1 MFGRRVRLALIIPR
15 KARNV
20 WASLGFPGHSLSVLS
35 LGYAFPMLIASLTIV
50 LAALPVA
57 QEELPV
63 VELTHDNTEITESCR
78 ISIPVGRVIADPDG
92 NGVVHIRTD
101 GIEVIFE
108 QNSILRGVRL
118 GVEADQFQ
126 GIGVLVDGAKN
137 VTLRNLFVRGFRCA
151 VLATEADGL
160 VVDGADFRRNFSQKL
175 KSTPEE
181 EDSSDWLWPHE
192 NDQQEWR
199 KNYGA
204 GLCIERTDG
213 VVVQN
218 VVVREQQNGIILDR
232 VTHAEL
238 RNNDCSFLSGWG
250 LAMWR
255 SCDNLVEQN
264 RFDFCVRGYSH
275 GVYNRGQDSA
285 GILMFE
291 QCSRNRI
298 YSNSATHGG
307 DGIFAFSGKEAL
319 GENAASE
326 DDFDY
331 ARRGNND
338 NEFIGNIL
346 NDAVAHGL
354 ELTFGF
360 GNLIQGNTFHGN
372 AICGIWAG
380 FSQDTTIL
388 ANDFQ
393 SNGLAGYGLER
404 GAINIDH
411 SRNNRIQA
419 NQMQGDA
426 VGIHLWSFPTRFSET
441 PWGAANDLTATG
453 NVILGNDFQG
463 EGQAIHLRGAVSAA
477 HLDNHFQGAEEEAE
491 VPLDGITLEDGA
503 VWEAWMKEV
512 PSVVGAE
519 CLPAPETLFFGRER
533 IVITEWGPWDQ
544 KSPLWQRVE
553 RNGKEHIFRMLPS
566 NAEVVLRFIDGGRM
580 VSIRPIQKPEPG
592 MGKFYRVFG
601 GRNSMEFYLL
611 SARVNGKTFSS
622 EGSVM
627 SMAWEVRNFVSPVD
641 PREDVE
647 TWRAAA
653 EGEDVLVWK
662 TVNPSLKYGSGGP
675 ASVQSGPSSGS
686 CNAVDHFGT
695 FLSSKV
701 VLNKGAW
708 KIRVRSDDG
717 VRVWADDVLLI
728 DNWTHHGPTW
738 DEAVLTLE
746 GRKAVNLRV
755 EHFELDGHSVLQ
767 LEIVR
772 AR

>member
-1 MFGRRVRLALIIPR
+1 MLISSLALVF
-15 KARNV
+15 A
-20 WASLGFPGHSLSVLS
+20 VL
-35 LGYAFPMLIASLTIV
+35 PT
-50 LAALPVA
+50 A

-78 ISIPVGRVIADPDG
+78 IFIPVGKVISDQDG
-92 NGVVHIRTD
+92 NGVIQIRTD

-108 QNSILRGVRL
+108 PSSILRGARL
-118 GVEADQFQ
+118 GGDADQLQ

-137 VTLRNLFVRGFRCA
+137 VTLRNFFVRGYRCG

-160 VVDGADFRRNFSQKL
+160 VVDGADFRRNFSQRL
-175 KSTPEE
+175 QSTPEE

-204 GLCIERTDG
+204 GLCVERTDG
-213 VVVQN
+213 LVVQN

-275 GVYNRGQDSA
+275 ETYNRGQDSA

-298 YSNSATHGG
+298 YSNSATHCG

-319 GENAASE
+319 GENPAPS

-331 ARRGNND
+331 ARLGNND
-338 NEFIGNIL
+338 NEFVGNIL

-360 GNLIQGNTFHGN
+360 GNLIQGNTFQGN

-380 FSQDTTIL
+380 FSQDTSIL
-388 ANDFQ
+388 ENDFQ
-393 SNGLAGYGLER
+393 DNGLAGYGLER
-404 GAINIDH
+404 GAINVDH

-419 NQMQGDA
+419 NQIRGDA
-426 VGIHLWSFPTRFSET
+426 VGVHLWSFPTRFSET
-441 PWGAANDLTATG
+441 PWGASNDLTASG
-453 NVILGNDFQG
+453 NIILGNEFHG
-463 EGQAIHLRGAVSAA
+463 EGKAVLLRGDVTATHADNQFKGAYFHLEEANSAVVVEDSAVWTAMIPAKQAIPQV
-477 HLDNHFQGAEEEAE
+477 E
-491 VPLDGITLEDGA
+491 VPA
-503 VWEAWMKEV
+503 
-512 PSVVGAE
+512 
-519 CLPAPETLFFGRER
+519 APETMFFGRER

-566 NAEVVLRFIDGGRM
+566 QAEVVLRFLDGGRM
-580 VSIRPIQKPEPG
+580 VSIRPLNKPDSTV
-592 MGKFYRVFG
+592 GKYYRVFG

-611 SARVNGKTFSS
+611 SARVNGKTFNS

-627 SMAWEVRNFVSPVD
+627 SVAWDVRNFASPVD

-647 TWRAAA
+647 TWRAASEA
-653 EGEDVLVWK
+653 EDVLLWK
-662 TVNPSLKYGSGGP
+662 TVHPNLKYGSGGP
-675 ASVQSGPSSGS
+675 ASLQSGLASGS

-695 FLSSKV
+695 ILSSKL

-728 DNWTHHGPTW
+728 DNWTHHSPTW

-746 GRKAVNLRV
+746 GRKAVNFRV
-755 EHFELDGHSVLQ
+755 EHFELDGHSELRF
-767 LEIVR
+767 EIGR